1 MNDYQVFTDSACD
14 IPDSTLEQWRVSCLD
29 MTYHF
34 DGKGIDYTNRDM
46 TIRDF
51 YQSMRDGRVAK
62 TSAVNMEVFRSRFEA
77 VLREGKDILYIAFAS
92 VLSNSCQ
99 VAGLVAKELMAQYP
113 GRRIVCIDSRCAS
126 AGEGLLVYYAVR
138 KRDEGASL
146 EELADYT
153 KATLPDLCHWFT
165 VDNLVYLKRGGRVSA
180 VGAFAGTLL
189 QIKPVLHVDD
199 EGRLINMRKIR
210 GRKQAI
216 ANMAEQYLK
225 TAHDPRGVYFISNG
239 DCIEDARLLEQM
251 IFERTGRRA
260 ELITDIGAVIG
271 AHSGP
276 GTLALFFLGSPR

>member
-14 IPDSTLEQWRVSCLD
+14 IPYSLLEQWRVACLD

-34 DGKGIDYTNRDM
+34 DGEGIDYTNRDM

-99 VAGLVAKELMAQYP
+99 VAGLVAKELMEQYP

-126 AGEGLLVYYAVR
+126 AGLGLLVYLSVR
-138 KRDEGASL
+138 KRDSGADL
-146 EELADYT
+146 EELAEYVG
-153 KATLPDLCHWFT
+153 KTLPKLCHWFT
-165 VDNLVYLKRGGRVSA
+165 VDDLVYLKRGGRVSA

-199 EGRLINMRKIR
+199 DGRLVNMRKIR
-210 GRKQAI
+210 GRKQAV
-216 ANMAEQYLK
+216 ANMAEQYLA
-225 TAHDPRGVYFISNG
+225 TAADPKGVYFISNG
-239 DCIEDARLLEQM
+239 DCPEDAELLERL
-251 IFERTGRRA
+251 IFERAGRRA
-260 ELITDIGAVIG
+260 ELICDIGPVIG

>member
-1 MNDYQVFTDSACD
+1 MTRYRFFTDTACD
-14 IPDSTLEQWRVSCLD
+14 IAPELLRKWNVECLD
-29 MTYHF
+29 MTFHY
-34 DGKGIDYTNRDM
+34 DGEEIDHTERDM

-51 YQSMRDGRVAK
+51 YQSMRDGRVVK
-62 TSAVNMEVFRSRFEA
+62 TSAVNIEVFRRTFEPVVRA
-77 VLREGKDILYIAFAS
+77 GQDIFYLAFAS

-99 VAGLVAKELMAQYP
+99 VAKLVARELMEQYP
-113 GRRIVCIDSRCAS
+113 ERRIVCIDSRCAS
-126 AGEGLLVYYAVR
+126 AGEGLLVYFAVR
-138 KRDEGASL
+138 KRDEGATL

-153 KATLPDLCHWFT
+153 KATLPKLCHWFT

-180 VGAFAGTLL
+180 AGALAGTIL

-210 GRKQAI
+210 GRRQAV

-225 TAHDPRGVYFISNG
+225 TALDPKGVYFISHG
-239 DCIEDARLLEQM
+239 DCPEDAKLLEEM
-251 IFERTGRRA
+251 IYERTGRRA

-276 GTLALFFLGSPR
+276 GTLAVFFLGNSR